1 MKNGHALGCRCINH
15 LDNHQ
20 LSMIRCSKSP
30 THLAATAEGSIG
42 VILKA
47 QAKEESIFL
56 ETDPTG

>member
-1 MKNGHALGCRCINH
+1 
-15 LDNHQ
+15 
-20 LSMIRCSKSP
+20 MIRCSKSP

-56 ETDPTG
+56 ETDPTLPFKKNKKQKSARKKRQSA